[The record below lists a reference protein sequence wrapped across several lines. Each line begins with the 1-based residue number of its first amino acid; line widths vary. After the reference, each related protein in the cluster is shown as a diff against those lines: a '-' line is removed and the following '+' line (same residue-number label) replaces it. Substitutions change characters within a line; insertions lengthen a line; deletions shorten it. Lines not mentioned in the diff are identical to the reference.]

1 MGLMCANPACTRG
14 VRPKPSPRS
23 VPHPRPDAQKEP
35 TFKSQ
40 TDPNENNQNNQNNQ
54 PPRLH
59 LRRQDTPTW
68 RKGWTRP
75 NETEPVSLCNACEIL
90 FKPGW
95 FCVHCEEVYRK
106 LEGADDDAAGPA
118 GPWIGCDFCERWSHV
133 SCELAHAPD
142 ALASTFPAATSTAD
156 LSAAA
161 AEQPP
166 RQEDNAEIVIEMK
179 PPAPSPPD
187 PRVSLFNADGAAMSS
202 TPYRCPECR
211 GKPDDAYLPP
221 PRALASHASQT
232 SLAAGA
238 HVLDGRVVHNRPFLR
253 AGDKR
258 TTGGGG
264 GGGQGGRAAAAR
276 PNADGAA
283 PKGKRSRGGSS
294 EPPEMIDRPHDE
306 AVESVA
312 EHLRETISRFIQAIS
327 QKKLDDAL
335 EIIRP
340 FCHVRSPT
348 DGPGLFVVE
357 PQPRGYGLSE
367 PQQKVLEYIQLDAKR
382 TNT

>member
-1 MGLMCANPACTRG
+1 M
-14 VRPKPSPRS
+14 
-23 VPHPRPDAQKEP
+23 
-35 TFKSQ
+35 
-40 TDPNENNQNNQNNQ
+40 
-54 PPRLH
+54 
-59 LRRQDTPTW
+59 W

-75 NETEPVSLCNACEIL
+75 NETEPVSLCNACGIL
-90 FKPGW
+90 FKRGW

-142 ALASTFPAATSTAD
+142 ALASTFPAATATAD
-156 LSAAA
+156 ISLPAAA

-166 RQEDNAEIVIEMK
+166 RQEDNAETVVEMK
-179 PPAPSPPD
+179 PPAPSIPD

-211 GKPDDAYLPP
+211 GKPNDTYMPP
-221 PRALASHASQT
+221 PRALASHSSQT

-264 GGGQGGRAAAAR
+264 GGGQGGRAAATR

-283 PKGKRSRGGSS
+283 PKGKRSRGGSRKPAVKF
-294 EPPEMIDRPHDE
+294 EPG
-306 AVESVA
+306 ES
-312 EHLRETISRFIQAIS
+312 
-327 QKKLDDAL
+327 
-335 EIIRP
+335 
-340 FCHVRSPT
+340 
-348 DGPGLFVVE
+348 LFVFACWK
-357 PQPRGYGLSE
+357 L
-367 PQQKVLEYIQLDAKR
+367 
-382 TNT
+382 N

>member
-1 MGLMCANPACTRG
+1 M
-14 VRPKPSPRS
+14 
-23 VPHPRPDAQKEP
+23 
-35 TFKSQ
+35 
-40 TDPNENNQNNQNNQ
+40 
-54 PPRLH
+54 
-59 LRRQDTPTW
+59 W

-75 NETEPVSLCNACEIL
+75 NETEPVSLCNACGIL
-90 FKPGW
+90 FKRGW

-142 ALASTFPAATSTAD
+142 ALASTFPVATSTAD
-156 LSAAA
+156 LSPAA

-166 RQEDNAEIVIEMK
+166 RQEDNAETVVEMK
-179 PPAPSPPD
+179 PPAPSIPD

-211 GKPDDAYLPP
+211 GKPDDTYLPP

-238 HVLDGRVVHNRPFLR
+238 HVLDGRVVSFIFDTCMGNWYDVVFCVQVHNRPFLR

-283 PKGKRSRGGSS
+283 PKGKRSRGGSRKPAVKF
-294 EPPEMIDRPHDE
+294 EPGE
-306 AVESVA
+306 
-312 EHLRETISRFIQAIS
+312 FIFIRV
-327 QKKLDDAL
+327 L
-335 EIIRP
+335 EIKLMSC
-340 FCHVRSPT
+340 FVNRSRAS
-348 DGPGLFVVE
+348 DGDREGTQAQANP
-357 PQPRGYGLSE
+357 PRE
-367 PQQKVLEYIQLDAKR
+367 VHPKR
-382 TNT
+382 R